1 LASVRKPARVGNC
14 RSLVAEADEGYL
26 AVIEACIR
34 VAGCHA
40 ETVSDVEAALASL
53 EKNGFDIVVWG
64 VPPNEKRQLEAISR
78 IRAQTEVP
86 LILVDDGAEMAE
98 LDLDAGADQ
107 VLPKPFIPGVL
118 ISAIKA
124 ALRRAPT
131 PMLQMASRIEVRGMV
146 FDGEEREL
154 QYNSRRALF
163 TRQEWE
169 LLAILLTHP
178 NRFFSASEILRLGWK
193 GGDHEAEQLRTYVHR
208 LRQKLRPLA
217 LPCELSSQ
225 RGRGY
230 RLSFQ

>member
-1 LASVRKPARVGNC
+1 LANVRRHGRAGQC
-14 RSLVAEADEGYL
+14 RSLVAEADEGYM
-26 AVIEACIR
+26 AVIEACVR

-40 ETVSDVEAALASL
+40 EVVSDVEAAIGAL

-64 VPPNEKRQLEAISR
+64 VPADEKHQLEAISR

-86 LILVDDGAEMAE
+86 LILVDDGAQMAE

-146 FDGEEREL
+146 FDSEEREL
-154 QYNSRRALF
+154 QYNKRSALF

-178 NRFFSASEILRLGWK
+178 NRYFSASEILRLGWK
-193 GGDHEAEQLRTYVHR
+193 AGDHEAEELRTYVHR
-208 LRQKLRPLA
+208 LRQKLRPLE

>member
-1 LASVRKPARVGNC
+1 MASVRTLGRYGHC

-26 AVIEACIR
+26 AVIEACVR

-40 ETVSDVEAALASL
+40 EVVSDIEAALASL

-64 VPPNEKRQLEAISR
+64 VPADEKHQLEAIAR

-86 LILVDDGAEMAE
+86 LILIDDGAEMAE

-124 ALRRAPT
+124 SLRRAPT

-146 FDGEEREL
+146 FDSDEREL
-154 QYNSRRALF
+154 QYNRRRASF

-178 NRFFSASEILRLGWK
+178 NRFFSAAEILRLGWK
-193 GGDHEAEQLRTYVHR
+193 AGDHEAEQLRTYVHR
-208 LRQKLRPLA
+208 LRQKLRPME
-217 LPCELSSQ
+217 LPCELNSQ